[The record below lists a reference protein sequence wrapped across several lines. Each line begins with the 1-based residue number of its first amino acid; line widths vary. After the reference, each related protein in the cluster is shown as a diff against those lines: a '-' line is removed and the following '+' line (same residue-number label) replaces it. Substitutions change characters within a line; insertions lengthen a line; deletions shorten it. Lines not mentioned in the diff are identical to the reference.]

1 MDSELVPWV
10 ADLSGAGSEA
20 RSIKL
25 KADSE
30 RQRISLPD
38 PLHSLLATASAE
50 HGLQKP
56 LILLTVFLEVLRRYT
71 GQKSVAVSFDEAG
84 SASRIIRLEGDS
96 SLRELVEQYQ
106 DQTGDVPNSELLNV
120 ALDGQFSFQDTGAF
134 PDHVQHPANR
144 PGIRCSMQCSVEAL
158 SGFIEAEAKI
168 GNPGTMPYFV
178 SSYQALLGAA
188 LADLNSPIGKLDML
202 NAADRETFDRWNATE
217 LYYPHARVDELFEL
231 RAKESPEAT
240 AVTFLNTSMSYG
252 ALSDATKQLASRLR
266 NLGVQPGTLVG
277 ICMDRS
283 IEMVVALLATFRAG
297 AAYLPLDPAF
307 PRERID
313 FMQQDARPLVMLT
326 QSHLR
331 EKCSA
336 TAHLVCL
343 DVEEVSQ
350 GEADLPAESLPP
362 RASSLDDIAYVI
374 YTSGSTGKPKGVQIT
389 QRALTNM
396 LYAALDHLGLNDS
409 DVFLATATISF
420 DMSVFEIFAPLVA
433 GAHLVVAP
441 REIAVNGELLGKAIS
456 DSGATLLQATPAGWQ
471 LLLEAG
477 WAGYPGLKMLAA
489 GEPLSWMLAQRL
501 LDRGASLWN
510 LYGPTETTVYATGR
524 RISKEDVRI
533 TVGRPMANYT
543 TYVVD
548 EHHHLLPIGAIGE
561 LLLGGIGVGVGY
573 LNRPELTAER
583 FIPDLF
589 SGQPEARLYC
599 TGDRARMLP
608 NGEIDLL
615 GRSDNQIKLRGYRIE
630 LEEIEASLDSHPGI
644 RKSVARVITTADG
657 DQCLVAYVI
666 PRDMHLVDEAGW
678 RQHAL
683 RILPSYMAP
692 AAFVVMESFL
702 LTPSGKVDRK
712 ALPAF
717 QPSAPLGSEEG
728 NESAEHT
735 AERIVLHCW
744 RKVLGRP
751 DLGLDQ
757 NFFDAGGHSLLIMRM
772 LAQMNS
778 TLGRKLPTS
787 LLLEAPT
794 ARRFAELAV
803 QTKDGPA
810 KHLVPMQPE
819 GSLPPLY
826 LVHHLLGDVLIYRDL
841 ANQFRPNRPVYGIQA
856 AADLAHRSKPCS
868 VEDLASDYVGE
879 IIKQQTASPIHLAGF
894 STGSILAFEM
904 ARQLT
909 KRGVPVGLLALID
922 GDVQAEG
929 VLLPKRV
936 KYTKMAVRKIC
947 KIVFK
952 MRDEVADGPRQFIMK
967 RWRHVCLN
975 RSIRALENSTF
986 QGQIS
991 TEQALLLAERSYRGG
1006 PYSGSALLIR
1016 FHDEAWK
1023 FGPNPLMGWS
1033 GLVQGGLEVIDLDGG
1048 HITGMGL
1055 LRAPAMAK
1063 LLSGHIE
1070 AREAA
1075 YLAQ

>member
-1 MDSELVPWV
+1 MDSQPASWV
-10 ADLSGAGSEA
+10 VDLNGAGSED
-20 RSIKL
+20 RSTKL

-30 RQRISLPD
+30 QQRISVPE
-38 PLHSLLATASAE
+38 PLHSLFAATSAA
-50 HGLQKP
+50 HSLQKP
-56 LILLTVFLEVLRRYT
+56 LVLLTVFLEVLRRYT
-71 GQKSVAVSFDEAG
+71 GQKSVAVGFDEAG
-84 SASRIIRLEGDS
+84 CASRIITLEGDS
-96 SLRELVEQYQ
+96 SLRELVKQYQ
-106 DQTGDVPNSELLNV
+106 DQTGDVPIRELQNL
-120 ALDGQFSFQDTGAF
+120 ALDGQFSFQDTDAF
-134 PDHVQHPANR
+134 PDHVHHPENR
-144 PGIRCSMQCSVEAL
+144 SGIRCSMQCSVEGL
-158 SGFIEAEAKI
+158 TGFIEAEVKI
-168 GNPGTMPYFV
+168 WSPAVMPYFV
-178 SSYQALLGAA
+178 SSYQTLLGAA
-188 LADLNSPIGKLDML
+188 IADLNSPMSKLDLL
-202 NAADRETFDRWNATE
+202 NAADRETFDHWNATGH
-217 LYYPHARVDELFEL
+217 YYPHARVDELFEL

-240 AVTFLNTSMSYG
+240 AVTFLNTSVSYG
-252 ALSDATKQLASRLR
+252 ALSDETKQLASRLR
-266 NLGVQPGTLVG
+266 NLGVQPGSLVG

-283 IEMVVALLATFRAG
+283 IEMVVALLATFRTG

-313 FMQQDARPLVMLT
+313 FMQQDARPLVVLT
-326 QSHLR
+326 QLHLR
-331 EKCSA
+331 ERCSA

-343 DVEEVSQ
+343 DSEEVSQ
-350 GEADLPAESLPP
+350 GEADLLAESSPL
-362 RASSLDDIAYVI
+362 RASSLDDIAYVL

-389 QRALTNM
+389 HHALTNT
-396 LYAALDHLGLNDS
+396 LYAASDHLGLNHS

-441 REIAVNGELLGKAIS
+441 REVAVNGELLGKAIS
-456 DSGATLLQATPAGWQ
+456 DSGATLLQAPPAGWQ

-477 WAGYPGLKMLAA
+477 WAGYPGLKMLSA
-489 GEPLSWMLAQRL
+489 GEPLGRMLAQRL

-533 TVGRPMANYT
+533 TVGRPLANYT

-608 NGEIDLL
+608 NGEIDIL

-644 RKSVARVITTADG
+644 SKSVARVITTAEG
-657 DQCLVAYVI
+657 DQCLVAYVM

-683 RILPSYMAP
+683 RSLPSYMVP
-692 AAFVVMESFL
+692 AVFVVMESFL
-702 LTPSGKVDRK
+702 LTPTGKVDRK
-712 ALPAF
+712 ALPEF
-717 QPSAPLGSEEG
+717 RPSAPLGSEEG
-728 NESAEHT
+728 DESAEHS
-735 AERIVLHCW
+735 AEGMVLHCW
-744 RKVLGRP
+744 RKVLARP
-751 DLGLDQ
+751 DLGLDHD
-757 NFFDAGGHSLLIMRM
+757 FFDAGGHSLLVMRM
-772 LAQMNS
+772 FAQINS
-778 TLGRKLPTS
+778 TLGWKLPTS

-803 QTKDGPA
+803 QTKDAPSRY
-810 KHLVPMQPE
+810 LVRMQSE

-826 LVHHLLGDVLIYRDL
+826 LVHHLLGDILIYRDL
-841 ANQFRPNRPVYGIQA
+841 ANQFAPNRPVYGIQA
-856 AADLAHRSKPCS
+856 PVDLVHRSKPCS
-868 VEDLASDYVGE
+868 VEDLASDYVSE

-894 STGSILAFEM
+894 SSGSILAFEM

-922 GDVQAEG
+922 GEVQAED

-936 KYTKMAVRKIC
+936 KYTKMAVRKLC

-967 RWRHVCLN
+967 RWRHVCLTL
-975 RSIRALENSTF
+975 RIRALEHSIF
-986 QGQIS
+986 QGQIT
-991 TEQALLLAERSYRGG
+991 TEEALLLAERSYKGQ
-1006 PYSGSALLIR
+1006 PYSGSALLVR
-1016 FHDEAWK
+1016 FRDEAWR
-1023 FGPNPLMGWS
+1023 FGPDPLMGWS
-1033 GLVQGGLEVIDLDGG
+1033 GLVQGGLEAIDLDGG
-1048 HITGMGL
+1048 HITGMSPM
-1055 LRAPAMAK
+1055 RAPAMAK
-1063 LLSGHIE
+1063 LLSDHME
-1070 AREAA
+1070 ARETATSPK
-1075 YLAQ
+1075 